1 MWGSIM
7 GFSSPATDYAKL
19 TFTFTSLRGYDGN
32 FRTIETSA
40 GYAIIN
46 VARKPEAGDLVM
58 VLFCGRLGL
67 VKVQGKAL
75 ITQDG
80 EAIEGDA
87 LDDATVMGVVTHLLN
102 RVTDTDRRPVI

>member
-1 MWGSIM
+1 M
-7 GFSSPATDYAKL
+7 GFPSPAADYAEQTL
-19 TFTFTSLRGYDGN
+19 SITSICGYDGN
-32 FRTIETSA
+32 CRTIETSA

-46 VARKPEAGDLVM
+46 VARKPEVGDT
-58 VLFCGRLGL
+58 VLISFCGSLDFA
-67 VKVQGKAL
+67 KAM

-102 RVTDTDRRPVI
+102 RVTDTDNRPVI

>member
-1 MWGSIM
+1 
-7 GFSSPATDYAKL
+7 
-19 TFTFTSLRGYDGN
+19 
-32 FRTIETSA
+32 
-40 GYAIIN
+40 
-46 VARKPEAGDLVM
+46 M
-58 VLFCGRLGL
+58 VLFRGRLDL